1 MRRATV
7 LVADRNPR
15 FLEKTAEILSEV
27 GHTMIGAS
35 DGQAARLK
43 LTAQLD
49 GLLVHAALPGLSGYA
64 LCRLAKEKDPT
75 LPVVI
80 MFSAEDEQGEVEARR
95 AGADNWLVRPLKRLE
110 LLYVVRDL
118 IMLRTTL
125 QRMARNADARSH
137 APSDGAHGA
146 DGDGGSGDG
155 GDGDASAT
163 GSRLM
168 QFELFKRL
176 LGIELKR
183 SQRYGFPLSILVA
196 SLDRQMTNGD
206 RDLLSQAARSAIR
219 DIDIP
224 VAFAESDVLVVMPHT
239 NLDGARLVGERIRKR
254 VRQQGAVRSSG
265 DSVTASI
272 GVVAVDG
279 GQRLTF
285 AALLAQATRAQR
297 QAARGGGDR
306 VIASS

>member
-1 MRRATV
+1 MRRATL

-15 FLEKTAEILSEV
+15 FLEKTAEILDEA
-27 GHTMIGAS
+27 GHNMIAAN

-43 LTAQLD
+43 LTGQLD

-75 LPVVI
+75 LPVVL

-118 IMLRTTL
+118 VTLRMTL
-125 QRMARNADARSH
+125 MRAARNAEERNQARDEVQ
-137 APSDGAHGA
+137 AE
-146 DGDGGSGDG
+146 
-155 GDGDASAT
+155 ASPP
-163 GSRLM
+163 GSRLV
-168 QFELFKRL
+168 QFELFKRV

-183 SQRYGFPLSILVA
+183 SQRYGFPLSILLA
-196 SLDRQMTNGD
+196 SLDAVVGNGD
-206 RDLLSQAARSAIR
+206 RDLLPSATRSAIR

-224 VAFAESDVLVVMPHT
+224 VAFGESDVLVVMPHT
-239 NLDGARLVGERIRKR
+239 DLDGARLVAERIRKR
-254 VRQQGAVRSSG
+254 VRASGAGRAG
-265 DSVTASI
+265 GGTTASI
-272 GVVAVDG
+272 GVVAVAG

-285 AALLAQATRAQR
+285 ATMLAQTTRAQR
-297 QAARGGGDR
+297 QAARAGGDR
-306 VIASS
+306 IVSGA

>member
-1 MRRATV
+1 MRRATI

-15 FLEKTAEILSEV
+15 FLAKTAELLGEA
-27 GHTMIGAS
+27 GHTMVAAS

-49 GLLVHAALPGLSGYA
+49 GVLVHAALPGLSGYA

-118 IMLRTTL
+118 VTLRSTL
-125 QRMARNADARSH
+125 LRAARNADERNQAREE
-137 APSDGAHGA
+137 ATPS
-146 DGDGGSGDG
+146 
-155 GDGDASAT
+155 
-163 GSRLM
+163 GSRLV

-183 SQRYGFPLSILVA
+183 SQRYGFPLSILLA
-196 SLDRQMTNGD
+196 SLDREVAPGD
-206 RDLLSQAARSAIR
+206 RDLLAQAARSAIR

-239 NLDGARLVGERIRKR
+239 DLAGGQLVAERIRKR
-254 VRQQGAVRSSG
+254 VRAQAAGRSGGA
-265 DSVTASI
+265 TASI
-272 GVVAVDG
+272 GVVAADG

-285 AALLAQATRAQR
+285 ATMLAQATRAQR
-297 QAARGGGDR
+297 QAARAGGDR
-306 VIASS
+306 VVAAP

>member
-15 FLEKTAEILSEV
+15 FLEKTAEILGEA
-27 GHTMIGAS
+27 GHVMIPAT

-43 LTAQLD
+43 LTGQLD
-49 GLLVHAALPGLSGYA
+49 GMLVHAALPGLSGYA

-80 MFSAEDEQGEVEARR
+80 MFSAEDEQGENEARR

-118 IMLRTTL
+118 MSLRSTQL
-125 QRMARNADARSH
+125 RQARTVEERNQAREE
-137 APSDGAHGA
+137 AK
-146 DGDGGSGDG
+146 
-155 GDGDASAT
+155 ASVEPA
-163 GSRLM
+163 GSRFV

-183 SQRYGFPLSILVA
+183 SQRYGFPLSILLA
-196 SLDRQMTNGD
+196 SLDKELVNSD
-206 RDLLSQAARSAIR
+206 RDLLAAAARSAIR

-239 NLDGARLVGERIRKR
+239 DLDGAKLVAERIRKR
-254 VRQQGAVRSSG
+254 VRAQGAG
-265 DSVTASI
+265 KGGGGATASVGI
-272 GVVAVDG
+272 VAADG

-285 AALLAQATRAQR
+285 ATLLAQATRAQR
-297 QAARGGGDR
+297 QASRAGGDR
-306 VIASS
+306 VVAV

>member
-1 MRRATV
+1 MRRATI

-15 FLEKTAEILSEV
+15 FLEKTGEILEEA
-27 GHTMIGAS
+27 GHVMVSAG

-43 LTAQLD
+43 LTPQLD

-75 LPVVI
+75 LPVVL

-118 IMLRTTL
+118 VTLRSTL
-125 QRMARNADARSH
+125 LRAARNAEERNQAREEAQAADA
-137 APSDGAHGA
+137 PV
-146 DGDGGSGDG
+146 
-155 GDGDASAT
+155 
-163 GSRLM
+163 GSRLV

-183 SQRYGFPLSILVA
+183 SQRYGFPLSILLA
-196 SLDRQMTNGD
+196 TLDRQLTNGD
-206 RDLLSQAARSAIR
+206 RDLLAQATRSAIR

-239 NLDGARLVGERIRKR
+239 DLDGGRLVAERIRKR
-254 VRQQGAVRSSG
+254 VRAQGAGRGGGGS
-265 DSVTASI
+265 TASI
-272 GVVAVDG
+272 GVVSVDG

-285 AALLAQATRAQR
+285 ATLLAQATRAQR
-297 QAARGGGDR
+297 QASRAGGDR
-306 VIASS
+306 VVAGP

>member
-7 LVADRNPR
+7 LVADRNPK
-15 FLEKTAEILSEV
+15 FLEKTAEILGEA
-27 GHTMIGAS
+27 GHHMIAAS

-43 LTAQLD
+43 LTREID
-49 GLLVHAALPGLSGYA
+49 GLLVHAALPGLSGFA
-64 LCRLAKEKDPT
+64 LCRLAKEKDPH

-80 MFSAEDEQGEVEARR
+80 MFSAEDEHGEAEARR

-118 IMLRTTL
+118 MNLRATRL
-125 QRMARNADARSH
+125 RAARTADERDQARADAE
-137 APSDGAHGA
+137 AA
-146 DGDGGSGDG
+146 GS
-155 GDGDASAT
+155 DGDA
-163 GSRLM
+163 RLV

-183 SQRYGFPLSILVA
+183 SQRYGFPLSILLA
-196 SLDRQMTNGD
+196 SLDRPMANGD
-206 RDLLSQAARSAIR
+206 RDLLVAAARSAIR

-239 NLDGARLVGERIRKR
+239 DAEGARLVAERIRKR
-254 VRQQGAVRSSG
+254 VRAQAAGRAG
-265 DSVTASI
+265 GGTTASI
-272 GVVAVDG
+272 GVVSADG

-285 AALLAQATRAQR
+285 ATLLAQATRAQR
-297 QAARGGGDR
+297 QAARAGGDR
-306 VIASS
+306 VVATS

>member
-1 MRRATV
+1 MRRATL

-15 FLEKTAEILSEV
+15 FLEKTAEILGDA
-27 GHTMIGAS
+27 GHTMIPAS

-43 LTAQLD
+43 LTGQLD

-75 LPVVI
+75 LPVVL
-80 MFSAEDEQGEVEARR
+80 MFSAEDEQGELEAKR

-110 LLYVVRDL
+110 LLYVVRD
-118 IMLRTTL
+118 MVTLRTTAM
-125 QRMARNADARSH
+125 RAARTTEERNQLREEAQS
-137 APSDGAHGA
+137 S
-146 DGDGGSGDG
+146 
-155 GDGDASAT
+155 SAQDS
-163 GSRLM
+163 SRLV
-168 QFELFKRL
+168 QFELFKRV

-183 SQRYGFPLSILVA
+183 SQRYGFPLSILLA
-196 SLDRQMTNGD
+196 SLDRELPNGD
-206 RDLLSQAARSAIR
+206 RDLLASAARSAIR

-239 NLDGARLVGERIRKR
+239 DLPGARLVAERIRKR
-254 VRQQGAVRSSG
+254 VRAQGAGRG
-265 DSVTASI
+265 GGGTTASI

-285 AALLAQATRAQR
+285 ATLLAQATRAQR
-297 QAARGGGDR
+297 QASRAGGDR
-306 VIASS
+306 VIAGA